1 MSAVKANP
9 PPQAF
14 VDDANVVGGRKRK
27 ARERVNPPPQAF
39 VDGNNVM
46 GSRPDGWWRDR
57 DAAQRRLI
65 ADLEAAARGSGR
77 EWTLVFDGAPPSRA
91 RGEASAPPG
100 ASASSIRGNAS
111 TPTEEEESAPP
122 EEAAGASPD
131 GVRVEHAKRKG
142 ANAADDRIIE
152 MLDAL
157 PEGTDAVV
165 YTSDRR
171 LRERA
176 AALGARVEGAG
187 ALLRRVAA
195 PGGGG
200 AG

>member
-1 MSAVKANP
+1 M
-9 PPQAF
+9 
-14 VDDANVVGGRKRK
+14 
-27 ARERVNPPPQAF
+27 NPPPQAF

-57 DAAQRRLI
+57 DAAQRRLV

-77 EWTLVFDGAPPSRA
+77 EWTLVFDGAPPGASSSRV

-100 ASASSIRGNAS
+100 APPFRVRGEA
-111 TPTEEEESAPP
+111 SAPP
-122 EEAAGASPD
+122 EEESGASPD
-131 GVRVEHAKRKG
+131 GIRVERAKRKG

-152 MLDAL
+152 LLEAL
-157 PEGTDAVV
+157 PDGTDAVV
-165 YTSDRR
+165 YTSDRG

-187 ALLRRVAA
+187 ALLRRIASA
-195 PGGGG
+195 R
-200 AG
+200 

>member
-1 MSAVKANP
+1 M
-9 PPQAF
+9 
-14 VDDANVVGGRKRK
+14 
-27 ARERVNPPPQAF
+27 NPPPQAF

-77 EWTLVFDGAPPSRA
+77 EWTLVFDGAPPGASSSRN

-100 ASASSIRGNAS
+100 APPFRVRGNA
-111 TPTEEEESAPP
+111 SAPP
-122 EEAAGASPD
+122 EEESGASPD
-131 GVRVEHAKRKG
+131 GVRVEHARRKG
-142 ANAADDRIIE
+142 ANAADDRIVE
-152 MLDAL
+152 LLEAL

-187 ALLRRVAA
+187 ALLQRIASA
-195 PGGGG
+195 GG
-200 AG
+200 

>member
-1 MSAVKANP
+1 MGASE
-9 PPQAF
+9 
-14 VDDANVVGGRKRK
+14 RK

-91 RGEASAPPG
+91 RGNASVPPG
-100 ASASSIRGNAS
+100 APPSRVRGEA
-111 TPTEEEESAPP
+111 SAPP

-142 ANAADDRIIE
+142 ANAADDRIVE
-152 MLDAL
+152 LLEAL

-187 ALLRRVAA
+187 ALLRRIASA
-195 PGGGG
+195 RGGG
-200 AG
+200 AR

>member
-1 MSAVKANP
+1 MN
-9 PPQAF
+9 
-14 VDDANVVGGRKRK
+14 
-27 ARERVNPPPQAF
+27 PPQAF

-77 EWTLVFDGAPPSRA
+77 EWTLVFDGAPPSRVRGKA
-91 RGEASAPPG
+91 FAPPGASLSHNRGEASAP
-100 ASASSIRGNAS
+100 
-111 TPTEEEESAPP
+111 TEEE
-122 EEAAGASPD
+122 AGASPD
-131 GVRVEHAKRKG
+131 GVRVERAKRKG
-142 ANAADDRIIE
+142 ANAADDRIVE
-152 MLDAL
+152 LLEAL

-165 YTSDRR
+165 YTSDRG

-187 ALLRRVAA
+187 ALLRRIASA
-195 PGGGG
+195 GG
-200 AG
+200 

>member
-1 MSAVKANP
+1 M
-9 PPQAF
+9 
-14 VDDANVVGGRKRK
+14 
-27 ARERVNPPPQAF
+27 NPPPQAF

-77 EWTLVFDGAPPSRA
+77 EWTLVFDGAPPSRV
-91 RGEASAPPG
+91 RGNASAPPG
-100 ASASSIRGNAS
+100 ASLSHNRGEASA
-111 TPTEEEESAPP
+111 PTEEESD
-122 EEAAGASPD
+122 ASPN

-142 ANAADDRIIE
+142 ANAADDRIVE
-152 MLDAL
+152 LLEAL

-187 ALLRRVAA
+187 ALLRRIAA
-195 PGGGG
+195 AGGGEG
-200 AG
+200 E

>member
-1 MSAVKANP
+1 M
-9 PPQAF
+9 
-14 VDDANVVGGRKRK
+14 
-27 ARERVNPPPQAF
+27 NPPPQAF

-77 EWTLVFDGAPPSRA
+77 EWTLVFDGAPLSRV
-91 RGEASAPPG
+91 RGKASAPPG
-100 ASASSIRGNAS
+100 AGPSGVRGNAS
-111 TPTEEEESAPP
+111 APTEEE
-122 EEAAGASPD
+122 AGASPD

-142 ANAADDRIIE
+142 ANAADDRIVE
-152 MLDAL
+152 LLEAL

-187 ALLRRVAA
+187 ALLRRMGAA
-195 PGGGG
+195 R
-200 AG
+200 

>member
-1 MSAVKANP
+1 M
-9 PPQAF
+9 
-14 VDDANVVGGRKRK
+14 
-27 ARERVNPPPQAF
+27 NPPPQAF

-77 EWTLVFDGAPPSRA
+77 EWTLVFDGAPPSRV
-91 RGEASAPPG
+91 
-100 ASASSIRGNAS
+100 RGNAS
-111 TPTEEEESAPP
+111 APTEEE
-122 EEAAGASPD
+122 AGASPD

-142 ANAADDRIIE
+142 ANAADDRIVE
-152 MLDAL
+152 LLEAL
-157 PEGTDAVV
+157 PEGTGAVV
-165 YTSDRR
+165 YTSDRG

-187 ALLRRVAA
+187 ALLRRIASA
-195 PGGGG
+195 R
-200 AG
+200 

>member
-1 MSAVKANP
+1 M
-9 PPQAF
+9 
-14 VDDANVVGGRKRK
+14 
-27 ARERVNPPPQAF
+27 NPPPQAF

-46 GSRPDGWWRDR
+46 GSRPDDWWRDR

-77 EWTLVFDGAPPSRA
+77 EWTLVFDGAPPGASSSRN

-100 ASASSIRGNAS
+100 APPFRVRGNA
-111 TPTEEEESAPP
+111 SAPP
-122 EEAAGASPD
+122 EEESGASPD
-131 GVRVEHAKRKG
+131 GVRVEHARRKG
-142 ANAADDRIIE
+142 ANAADDRIVE
-152 MLDAL
+152 LLEAL

-187 ALLRRVAA
+187 ALLRRIAA
-195 PGGGG
+195 

>member
-1 MSAVKANP
+1 M
-9 PPQAF
+9 
-14 VDDANVVGGRKRK
+14 
-27 ARERVNPPPQAF
+27 NPPPQAF

-65 ADLEAAARGSGR
+65 AYLEAAARGSGR
-77 EWTLVFDGAPPSRA
+77 EWTLVFDGAPPSRVRGKA
-91 RGEASAPPG
+91 SAPPGASLSHNRGEASAPP
-100 ASASSIRGNAS
+100 
-111 TPTEEEESAPP
+111 EEE
-122 EEAAGASPD
+122 AGASPD

-152 MLDAL
+152 MLEAL

-187 ALLRRVAA
+187 ALLRRIAA
-195 PGGGG
+195 GGGG
-200 AG
+200 AR

>member
-1 MSAVKANP
+1 MNP
-9 PPQAF
+9 LTRAF
-14 VDDANVVGGRKRK
+14 ADKSNAMGSERK
-27 ARERVNPPPQAF
+27 ARERMNPPPQAF

-57 DAAQRRLI
+57 DAAQRRLV

-77 EWTLVFDGAPPSRA
+77 EWTLVFDGAPPSRI
-91 RGEASAPPG
+91 RGNASAPPG
-100 ASASSIRGNAS
+100 APPSRARD
-111 TPTEEEESAPP
+111 EDSAPP
-122 EEAAGASPD
+122 EEEAGASPD

-152 MLDAL
+152 LLGAL

-165 YTSDRR
+165 YTSDRG

-187 ALLRRVAA
+187 ALLRRIAST
-195 PGGGG
+195 GG
-200 AG
+200 

>member
-1 MSAVKANP
+1 M
-9 PPQAF
+9 
-14 VDDANVVGGRKRK
+14 
-27 ARERVNPPPQAF
+27 NPPPQAF

-57 DAAQRRLI
+57 DAAQRRLV

-91 RGEASAPPG
+91 RG
-100 ASASSIRGNAS
+100 NV
-111 TPTEEEESAPP
+111 SAPP
-122 EEAAGASPD
+122 EEEAGASPD
-131 GVRVEHAKRKG
+131 GVRVEYAKRKG
-142 ANAADDRIIE
+142 ANAADDRIVELIE
-152 MLDAL
+152 AL

-165 YTSDRR
+165 YTSDSG

-187 ALLRRVAA
+187 ALLRRIASA
-195 PGGGG
+195 GG
-200 AG
+200 